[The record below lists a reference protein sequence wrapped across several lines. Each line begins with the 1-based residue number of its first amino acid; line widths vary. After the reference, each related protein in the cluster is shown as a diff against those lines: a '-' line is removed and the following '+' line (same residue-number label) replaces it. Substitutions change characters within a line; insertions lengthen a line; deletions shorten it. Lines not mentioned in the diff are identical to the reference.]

1 MRTKACCLSVHQ
13 PGVSWIRCP
22 FPSGGSHEAAH
33 LLAGE
38 TFDPIKCL
46 SREWVVAYVCEHVF
60 MSLWTKAAGTLLRCC
75 LAEVR
80 SGALSSR
87 GREGAEN
94 STIISTP
101 LLLLTRPPQP
111 AAPHIPHPAALDGG
125 LLATSHFAFSCP
137 GCGGQGSRSAEWRV
151 HTLLPALR
159 KVGAET
165 RWRWGMTAGALSP
178 SERGEAPDPE
188 STLLRKLHNGC
199 PPEKLGLFSCEP
211 PGPSDF

>member
-1 MRTKACCLSVHQ
+1 M
-13 PGVSWIRCP
+13 
-22 FPSGGSHEAAH
+22 
-33 LLAGE
+33 
-38 TFDPIKCL
+38 
-46 SREWVVAYVCEHVF
+46 YVCEHVF

-87 GREGAEN
+87 GR
-94 STIISTP
+94 
-101 LLLLTRPPQP
+101 
-111 AAPHIPHPAALDGG
+111 GG
-125 LLATSHFAFSCP
+125 LRTPPSSAHLCCCSRAHHSLLPPTSHTQRPWMGVYWQLPHFAFSCP
-137 GCGGQGSRSAEWRV
+137 GCREQGSRSAEWRV

-159 KVGAET
+159 KVVAET

-188 STLLRKLHNGC
+188 STLLRKLHGGC